1 MQMKLSEFSRNALSV
16 GVAAMLA
23 GCGGSQPPIGAP
35 GAIPQNGMQQSLNA
49 PRSALE
55 AQRNDGASWMAPE
68 AKSQDLL
75 YVAGGISNHG
85 IYVFSYP
92 RGKMIGML
100 STGHPPLGECVD
112 SRGDIFVAEAA
123 VIMKYAHGGTKPI
136 ETLNDPGGSLETAQ
150 SCSVDPT
157 SGNLA
162 VTSWSDSAPGHVYVY
177 PNASGMPIA
186 YGGIPGP
193 LSPFYCAYDDV
204 GDLFAIGRRG
214 AYQMGFDELRKGSSG
229 FVQIGLGQRMG
240 EVDPTGGVQWDGKYI
255 VVAAKVP
262 YVYQY
267 KLRGRVGRRAGQTA
281 LNGESFLSAFWLQ
294 GNRIIVPNGG
304 SVLIYNYPAGGS
316 AIKTIPGFSSTDAA
330 VVSLAPGA
338 KSRSMYNAKEQSR

>member
-1 MQMKLSEFSRNALSV
+1 MKLSEFGHFALSIFA
-16 GVAAMLA
+16 GAGILA

-35 GAIPQNGMQQSLNA
+35 GAMPQSRAIATHAARGK
-49 PRSALE
+49 
-55 AQRNDGASWMAPE
+55 SWMTPE
-68 AKSQDLL
+68 AKSEDLL

-123 VIMKYAHGGTKPI
+123 VIVKYAHGGTKPI

-150 SCSVDPT
+150 SCSVDPI

-162 VTSWSDSAPGHVYVY
+162 VTSWSDSGPGHVYVY
-177 PNASGMPIA
+177 PNASGMPIS

-193 LSPFYCAYDDV
+193 LSPFYCVYDDV

-229 FVQIGLGQRMG
+229 FVQIGLRQRIG

-330 VVSLAPGA
+330 VVSLAPN
-338 KSRSMYNAKEQSR
+338 R